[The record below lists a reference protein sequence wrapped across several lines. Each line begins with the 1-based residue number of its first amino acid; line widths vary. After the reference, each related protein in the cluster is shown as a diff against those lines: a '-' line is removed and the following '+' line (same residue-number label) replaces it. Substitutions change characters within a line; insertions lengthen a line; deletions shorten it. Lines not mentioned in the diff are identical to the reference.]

1 MPLAIGTSIHW
12 MVWMAQRGI
21 QRIQRN
27 MIHRRDLSN
36 LRLDEFYERKLQ
48 SKGLVDAATFAALR
62 KEYEQLS

>member
-1 MPLAIGTSIHW
+1 

-21 QRIQRN
+21 QRTQRN

-48 SKGLVDAATFAALR
+48 SMGLVDATTFATLR
-62 KEYEQLS
+62 REYEQMS